1 MMNFLNCPSGGQVS
15 NTKNE
20 HCEAMHDANIV
31 NEEYAKY
38 FSGMVVSFNATNN
51 ELCLFNGIPFAIITN
66 DLKIY
71 KLGFDEEHAVSV
83 AISKCGRRY
92 AKTLQADI
100 KLGDLLGINADG
112 YFEVVA
118 EPNLAHAKA
127 CGSSFKDTNSNDD
140 SIYLIDVEFDF
151 TLPRGMLTERN
162 IGRKLSEAFSKNK
175 TSTHANSQDNNKKTQ
190 EILKE
195 NEQLKKDYVNLMS
208 ELKKEEAIKEEITKQ
223 NADLKQK
230 LSLAENKNNNGK

>member
-1 MMNFLNCPSGGQVS
+1 MMNFLNCPSGGQIS

-20 HCEAMHDANIV
+20 HCEAIHDANII

-38 FSGMVVSFNATNN
+38 FSGMVVSFNSTDN
-51 ELCLFNGIPFAIITN
+51 ELCLFNGIPFAVVTN
-66 DLKIY
+66 DAKIY
-71 KLGFDEEHAVSV
+71 KLGFNEEHSVSV

-92 AKTLQADI
+92 GKTLQTDI

-112 YFEVVA
+112 YFEAVT
-118 EPNLAHAKA
+118 EPSLAHAKA

-140 SIYLIDVEFDF
+140 SIYLVDVEFDF
-151 TLPRGMLTERN
+151 TLPRGMLVERN

-175 TSTHANSQDNNKKTQ
+175 TSTPANFQENNKKMQ

-195 NEQLKKDYVNLMS
+195 NEKLRQEKIALQNELEENEKLKKTEQPSQQTNS
-208 ELKKEEAIKEEITKQ
+208 
-223 NADLKQK
+223 
-230 LSLAENKNNNGK
+230 NNNTNRK